1 MAACPRQV
9 FLYCPLFQF
18 RTVYPVLFCCF
29 KAEYPFCLI
38 PSYPLP
44 YCCFVYT
51 YYFGSFS
58 LAYFPTQIA
67 LYDFLLLFW
76 ADLPFPWHKGSPY
89 ERQFF
94 FFAVFHRG
102 SISEGGIFFICNTSD
117 VQLSRKALSE
127 LSLSYEL
134 DLLEE
139 TLCDRLSE
147 NGYSSAVRTDKELID
162 QMVSHAY
169 NNMKDM
175 DEYDAITETISD
187 FESRLAAYDEA
198 EEDDKWED

>member
-1 MAACPRQV
+1 MTLYTLVQV
-9 FLYCPLFQF
+9 QTNPTSIKSIMVSDDYFLVEEKKSKLQ
-18 RTVYPVLFCCF
+18 
-29 KAEYPFCLI
+29 A
-38 PSYPLP
+38 
-44 YCCFVYT
+44 
-51 YYFGSFS
+51 
-58 LAYFPTQIA
+58 
-67 LYDFLLLFW
+67 
-76 ADLPFPWHKGSPY
+76 
-89 ERQFF
+89 
-94 FFAVFHRG
+94 
-102 SISEGGIFFICNTSD
+102 EGGIFFICNTSD

-175 DEYDAITETISD
+175 DEYDAITGTISD
-187 FESRLAAYDEA
+187 FEGRLAAYDEA
-198 EEDDKWED
+198 GEDDKWED